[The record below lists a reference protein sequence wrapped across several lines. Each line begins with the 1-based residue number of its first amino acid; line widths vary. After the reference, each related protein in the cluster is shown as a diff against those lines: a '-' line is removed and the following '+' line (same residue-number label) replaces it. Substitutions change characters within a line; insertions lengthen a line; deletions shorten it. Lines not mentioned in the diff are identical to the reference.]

1 MLHLTY
7 PLARLWPD
15 YFRAGAG
22 LLVTVGLM
30 LFAEPVSVI
39 FWLLLALSLLL
50 GWLALH
56 TLWRQQAGFDIDD
69 RGVAQ
74 AGRWVR
80 QRPRAVAWSEMRRL
94 RLRYFSTRRDR
105 SRGWMVLTIAGDR
118 VKLRADSDL
127 DGFDRLVAHALAWA
141 DRQGLAVDADTRENA
156 ARLAAGILQ
165 DGRTE
170 TGR

>member
-1 MLHLTY
+1 MLHLGY
-7 PLARLWPD
+7 PLERLWPD
-15 YFRAGAG
+15 YLRASAG

-74 AGRWVR
+74 SGRWVR
-80 QRPRAVAWSEMRRL
+80 QRPRALAWSEMRSL

-105 SRGWMVLTIAGDR
+105 NRGWMVLTIAGDR

-127 DGFDRLVAHALAWA
+127 EGFDRLVAYALARA
-141 DRQGLAVDADTRENA
+141 DQQGLAVDADTRENA
-156 ARLAAGILQ
+156 ALLAAGSLRG
-165 DGRTE
+165 DRAE
-170 TGR
+170 ARR